1 MSLKSRVTVLSRS
14 ARTHWGS
21 RTLDLGLR
29 AGWRSAARRGGLAT
43 AALLATASVGACGTP
58 SPDLFVV
65 NRDGTVPGAKLKLL
79 VSDQSARCNDA
90 PAKPLTSPQI
100 IEARGLRRD
109 LLELQQSQDAIPNAG
124 AAQIFSFVVET
135 EEGKLSYPDRQ
146 QRPDVLP
153 RLTRF
158 VRRVAIDTCGLRR

>member
-1 MSLKSRVTVLSRS
+1 MTV
-14 ARTHWGS
+14 
-21 RTLDLGLR
+21 
-29 AGWRSAARRGGLAT
+29 
-43 AALLATASVGACGTP
+43 ALLASASLAACGTP

-90 PAKPLTSPQI
+90 PAKPLTSAQI

-109 LLELQQSQDAIPNAG
+109 LLELQQSKDAIPNAG

-135 EEGKLSYPDRQ
+135 AEGTLRYPDVQ
-146 QRPDVLP
+146 QRPEVLP

-158 VRRVAIDTCGLRR
+158 VRRVAIDTCGLQR